1 MPITLTRSLLTIL
14 IPGLISIAPWLLV
27 VVQHTEAT
35 LGFGTYPTL
44 ANSLVFASAAVA
56 GSLFETAGTFREVA
70 WDKERESEYAIQ
82 ENWYSYLSRVFEKE
96 PVGYRYISRL
106 VTTMYFELS
115 MMFAVPLFFV
125 GAAVSASL
133 RFPGYICYFVIV
145 ALIAVSVSGYFF
157 HNQAKSSH
165 LVICK
170 TRREINQRTA
180 APNIE

>member
-1 MPITLTRSLLTIL
+1 MTLTRSLLTIL
-14 IPGLISIAPWLLV
+14 IPGLIAIAPWLLV

-35 LGFGTYPTL
+35 LGFGRYPTL
-44 ANSLVFASAAVA
+44 ANALVFTSAAVA

-70 WDKERESEYAIQ
+70 WDKEREAEFAVQ
-82 ENWYSYLSRVFEKE
+82 ENWYTYLARTFDKE

-115 MMFAVPLFFV
+115 MSLAVPLFFF

-133 RFPGYICYFVIV
+133 RFLEYWPLFGIV
-145 ALIAVSVSGYFF
+145 ALGAAMVSGYYF
-157 HNQAKSSH
+157 HNQARLSH

-170 TRREINQRTA
+170 TRLQLNARA
-180 APNIE
+180 AV